1 MTILNWVW
9 KVVLWFSPGLLFVL
23 LAGGGRGGRRQSH
36 QWKSFYLRFLT
47 FRSSFIWVWFAFSLF
62 LFIAWKAPY
71 FECSVLSFVL
81 FASWMVV
88 FLAMTYLV
96 FYFFHIFNFSPNFS
110 LSLHYLVSK
119 EYYTTFS
126 WCFFENTSPASPR
139 VSFLVPSS
147 HPSRVMESQGYGL
160 DYQDLYSIRV
170 YCCTFSFWGWFC
182 VCLL

>member
-1 MTILNWVW
+1 MYCHIFIPCLFISPVSFGLGLGFDCMIFPHGSLNWS
-9 KVVLWFSPGLLFVL
+9 FF
-23 LAGGGRGGRRQSH
+23 
-36 QWKSFYLRFLT
+36 FYLFLCFNQTVLKFSNPSCYFQSDIKLMKVNFFISDIVIFHSRFH
-47 FRSSFIWVWFAFSLF
+47 
-62 LFIAWKAPY
+62 
-71 FECSVLSFVL
+71 
-81 FASWMVV
+81 FASFCT
-88 FLAMTYLV
+88 FLSHLR
-96 FYFFHIFNFSPNFS
+96 FPIS
-110 LSLHYLVSK
+110 SK